1 MNLEMSY
8 LEIICLKSDL
18 SVTVSALQQLGRVQI
33 DDIRE
38 AKELS
43 IRPMTVDPEIL
54 HTQDELNLLATQLNG
69 IIDEL
74 GIEQTAPS
82 ISVTDDFIPDAKSG
96 ISELTPQ
103 LQELMNRKDDLQNE
117 LDSLPLHEATLR
129 KLKPIIPS
137 TASDPGNMSLG
148 VLADKSH
155 SELLG
160 SIRRK
165 ILDLSNR
172 EAKVVTSD
180 VDDATLA
187 MLIVYPE
194 HLYDEIEELL
204 KQEDVTR
211 LRIPPEFGEGPSD
224 DALIAMSRRLSA
236 IPKEID
242 AIDEEIALF
251 AGKWQ
256 DKLIAWRAAV
266 LDKYDA
272 YNVLS
277 HFGETDWT
285 NVIIGWVPTQD
296 VEKVRNALKERIGN
310 AVLVNQLPVTHD
322 MEKRAPTALKNPP
335 LARPFETLINLLS
348 IPRYGHIDP
357 TSLMAFFLPIFFG
370 MILGDVG
377 YGVILLGLCLFMLR
391 KFKDGDA
398 SNLIKILAFGS
409 IWAIVFGFLYGEA
422 FGTLGEHYGMH
433 AIWFERA
440 SAEHVTSLFMMA
452 ISVGAIHLTLGL
464 ILGVYEAAREKS
476 RGHLLE
482 RGGMLLALMGLFILV
497 GVLAD
502 LLPTGLMTPAIGGLI
517 VGIVLISS
525 TYGIMGIILGPV
537 EFLGLIGNMLSYLRI
552 AAIGLA
558 SVYLAEVANDM
569 AGLLGNVVIGAIVAI
584 LIHALNVA
592 LGAFSPTIHSMRLHF
607 VEFFRKFY
615 EGGGIAYEPFRS
627 HAALRE

>member
-8 LEIICLKSDL
+8 LEIISLKNDLPVVVSTLQKLGCVQIEDL
-18 SVTVSALQQLGRVQI
+18 SEASDISIHPLTI
-33 DDIRE
+33 D
-38 AKELS
+38 S
-43 IRPMTVDPEIL
+43 EIL
-54 HTQDELNLLATQLNG
+54 HDQEELNLLVNKLDG
-69 IIDEL
+69 ILSEL
-74 GIEQTAPS
+74 GVEPTVPS
-82 ISVTDDFIPDAKSG
+82 ISVTDDFIPDAISG

-103 LQELMNRKDDLQNE
+103 LSELVNSKDDLQDE
-117 LDSLPLHEATLR
+117 LGALPLHEATLR
-129 KLKPIIPS
+129 KLKPIIPA

-148 VLADKSH
+148 ILADKPH
-155 SELLG
+155 SESLD

-165 ILDLSNR
+165 ILDLSNQQ
-172 EAKVVTSD
+172 AKVVTSN

-211 LRIPPEFGEGPSD
+211 LRLPPEFGEGPSG

-242 AIDEEIALF
+242 AIDEEIALL

-266 LDKYDA
+266 LDKHDA

-277 HFGETDWT
+277 LFGETDLT
-285 NVIIGWVPTQD
+285 NVILGWVPTQD
-296 VEKVRNALKERIGN
+296 VEKVRNALEERIGN
-310 AVLVNQLPVTHD
+310 AVLVNQLPITHE
-322 MEKRAPTALKNPP
+322 MEKRAPTALKNPAP
-335 LARPFETLINLLS
+335 ARPFETLVKLLS

-370 MILGDVG
+370 MMLGDVG

-422 FGTLGEHYGMH
+422 FGTLGEHFGMH

-440 SAEHVTSLFMMA
+440 SSEHVTSLFMMA

-476 RGHLLE
+476 RGHLRE
-482 RGGMLLALMGLFILV
+482 RGGMLLGLMGLFILV
-497 GVLAD
+497 GVLAN

-525 TYGIMGIILGPV
+525 NYGIMGIILGPV

-627 HAALRE
+627 HAALQE

>member
-8 LEIICLKSDL
+8 LEIISLKNDLPVVVSTLQKLGCVQIEDL
-18 SVTVSALQQLGRVQI
+18 S
-33 DDIRE
+33 E
-38 AKELS
+38 ANNIS
-43 IRPMTVDPEIL
+43 IRPLTIDSEIL
-54 HTQDELNLLATQLNG
+54 HDQEELNLLATQLNG

-180 VDDATLA
+180 VDYATLA

-211 LRIPPEFGEGPSD
+211 LRLPPEFGEGPSD

-242 AIDEEIALF
+242 AINQEIALL

-266 LDKYDA
+266 LDKHDA

-277 HFGETDWT
+277 HFGETDLT
-285 NVIIGWVPTQD
+285 NVILGWVPTQE
-296 VEKVRNALKERIGN
+296 VEKVRNALEERIGN
-310 AVLVNQLPVTHD
+310 AVLVNQVPVTHD
-322 MEKRAPTALKNPP
+322 MEKRAPTALKNPAP
-335 LARPFETLINLLS
+335 ARPFETLVKLLS

-370 MILGDVG
+370 MMLGDVG

-391 KFKDGDA
+391 KFKDGEA

-409 IWAIVFGFLYGEA
+409 IWSIVFGFLYGEA
-422 FGTLGEHYGMH
+422 FGTLGEHFGMH

-440 SAEHVTSLFMMA
+440 SSEHVTSLFMMA

-482 RGGMLLALMGLFILV
+482 RGGMLLGLMGLFILV

-525 TYGIMGIILGPV
+525 NYGIMGIILGPV

-569 AGLLGNVVIGAIVAI
+569 AGLLGNVIIGAIVAI

-627 HAALRE
+627 HAALQE

>member
-8 LEIICLKSDL
+8 LEIICIKRDL
-18 SVTVSALQQLGRVQI
+18 QITVSTLQQLGRVQI

-38 AKELS
+38 AKVPS
-43 IRPMTVDPEIL
+43 IRPMMVDPEIL
-54 HTQDELNLLATQLNG
+54 HTQDELNLLATQLDG
-69 IIDEL
+69 ILDEL
-74 GIEQTAPS
+74 GVEQTVPS
-82 ISVTDDFIPDAKSG
+82 ISITDDFIPDAKSG

-103 LQELMNRKDDLQNE
+103 LQELMNRKDDLQDE

-165 ILDLSNR
+165 ILDLSNQQ
-172 EAKVVTSD
+172 AKVVTSD
-180 VDDATLA
+180 VDDVTLA

-204 KQEDVTR
+204 KQEDITR
-211 LRIPPEFGEGPSD
+211 LRLPPEFGEGPSD

-242 AIDEEIALF
+242 AIDQEIALL

-277 HFGETDWT
+277 HFGETDLT
-285 NVIIGWVPTQD
+285 NVILGWVPTQD
-296 VEKVRNALKERIGN
+296 VEKVRNALEERIGN

-335 LARPFETLINLLS
+335 PARPFETLINLLS

-357 TSLMAFFLPIFFG
+357 TGLMALFLPIFFG
-370 MILGDVG
+370 MMLGDAG

-409 IWAIVFGFLYGEA
+409 IWSIVFGILYGEV
-422 FGTLGEHYGMH
+422 FGTLGEHFGMH
-433 AIWFERA
+433 AIWIERA
-440 SAEHVTSLFMMA
+440 SAEHVTSLFMMTM
-452 ISVGAIHLTLGL
+452 SVGAIHITLGL

-482 RGGMLLALMGLFILV
+482 RGGMLLGLIGLFILV

-502 LLPTGLMTPAIGGLI
+502 LLPQGLMTPAISGLI

-525 TYGIMGIILGPV
+525 NYGFMGVILGPV
-537 EFLGLIGNMLSYLRI
+537 EFLGVIGNMLSYLRI

-569 AGLLGNVVIGAIVAI
+569 AGLLGNIIVGAIVAI
-584 LIHALNVA
+584 LIHALNIV

-615 EGGGIAYEPFRS
+615 EGGGRAYEPFQS
-627 HAALRE
+627 HAALKE